1 MMGRSGLPSRR
12 FLLSALAGALFYSP
26 TRAQSGAPPLLR
38 TTDSQFVEFRPAAL
52 APPLALERID
62 GKLIPLEGFRGKAVL
77 LCIWATWCP
86 PCRREL
92 PLLERLQK
100 IVDPKKL
107 EIVTVSVDK
116 AGKPA
121 VDKFLKSV
129 NVRRLDT
136 YLDSQ
141 GRIARHADQE
151 SAAPFSLYGMP
162 ITYVIDRGGF
172 VMGYITGEVDWTSDD
187 ALAFLQHFMDG

>member
-1 MMGRSGLPSRR
+1 M
-12 FLLSALAGALFYSP
+12 
-26 TRAQSGAPPLLR
+26 LR
-38 TTDSQFVEFRPAAL
+38 TTDSQFIELRPAVE

-62 GKLIPLEGFRGKAVL
+62 GKLTPLEGFRGKAVL

-86 PCRREL
+86 PGRREL

-100 IVDPKKL
+100 MVDPKKL

-129 NVRRLDT
+129 NVRRL
-136 YLDSQ
+136 
-141 GRIARHADQE
+141 
-151 SAAPFSLYGMP
+151 
-162 ITYVIDRGGF
+162 
-172 VMGYITGEVDWTSDD
+172 
-187 ALAFLQHFMDG
+187 